1 MNPHQSVASFQPTSK
16 DNLCGAHGRIFRCM
30 HLFHIYCQIKDWIH
44 GDDTSYELIK
54 IVQVYGK
61 WMMKIKDSFCESL
74 SPLFGGHGTWLSF
87 SSLFFPFFMP
97 LWPFFIGTYFFT

>member
-1 MNPHQSVASFQPTSK
+1 
-16 DNLCGAHGRIFRCM
+16 M

-87 SSLFFPFFMP
+87 SSLIFGFFSCHFGPFLSVHIFSIAYA
-97 LWPFFIGTYFFT
+97 LLQEYWRDRSLHVEFYFVDG